1 MKSYFSRFLYGA
13 LTVLTM
19 SFSAVLLPAQGTS
32 TLRGRVTDAASG
44 QSIPSAQV
52 SVEGTQLGATTDA
65 SGAFTISSVPAGQRT
80 VIARRIGYSPQRRQI
95 TAGGSVADL
104 SFALSAAASSL
115 DQVVVTGT
123 ATPTTV
129 RALGTSVASVDNSQI
144 SEARS
149 VTVDQALQGKIAGA
163 QITQNS
169 GTPGG
174 GGLSVR
180 LRGTGSIT
188 SGSEP
193 LYIVD
198 GVIVDNASDQLIDF
212 GARANPQNRL
222 ADLDPNDID
231 RIEIVRGAAAAALYG
246 SRANNGVV
254 QIFTKRGVAGAPRIT
269 FGSRYTTERLAKR
282 LALNMAPLDAAGNP
296 VTRYDYQDEIFQTG
310 SLKDV
315 NISAEGGSDRTTYY
329 AGASYSDEE
338 GIIKASSSVRR
349 SARVNLSQ
357 RISDPFKLNIGANYV
372 RTLAEFE
379 PNGES
384 GTGVI
389 TALLFTPTTFSFFPV
404 NGIYPQAPTGA
415 GFANPLAVIDK
426 WKAPQT
432 TDRFIGSVNGQ
443 YTPFSKLMMQY
454 TLGFDGY
461 QLEADQLIPRGT
473 IASEPVGRSV
483 AIIRNSR
490 IVNNDAV
497 ATLTT
502 NPTSDIEL
510 GSSAGMNYTTQFI
523 STTSATARD
532 LLPTG
537 ELVSAGAIPTAGQ
550 SRFDLVTLGFYGQ
563 QTIAWRDRLYLTGAL
578 RRDASST
585 FGANDRWQWYPKLSA
600 SYVIS
605 DEPWFSNSGV
615 GRAFNSLRL
624 RSALGFAGNQPSI
637 ANAYA
642 SLDTYVKRVN
652 NDHVGVVNSLILGNA
667 DLRPERQREVEFGAD
682 MGFMDDRIG
691 LEATIYSKRVTDALL
706 SRPQAP
712 SSGYTTKLDNI
723 GIISNKGFELLARTR
738 NIATPNL
745 RWISTVTYSRNRNK
759 LEKLLG
765 APFTLGYANR
775 VEQGQPIGYFYAEIP
790 QLNAAGQDSIDAAGL
805 IVRSPVATRV
815 SGKVGD
821 PNPDWLGSLVNEV
834 TVGKRLSFRML
845 LDGSFGGDVL
855 NFTKRTLDT
864 FGTSAD
870 AALELLPASDPRR
883 VVPGYARSKRFYF
896 GEYVEDGSFVKL
908 REVSATFDLAP
919 KLARTVKAAGLAV
932 TLSGRNV
939 YTWTKYTGF
948 DPEMNLFGTL
958 TVERGNDFGTY
969 PIPRMWSLGFRAT
982 Y

>member
-1 MKSYFSRFLYGA
+1 MMHFMRRSLYTLITLAA
-13 LTVLTM
+13 LSPTLV
-19 SFSAVLLPAQGTS
+19 SAQATS
-32 TLRGRVTDAASG
+32 TVRGRVNDARTG
-44 QSIPSAQV
+44 DPIPSAQV
-52 SVEGTQLGATTDA
+52 SVEGTQLGASTDA
-65 SGAFTISSVPAGQRT
+65 QGTFSISGVPTGNQT
-80 VIARRIGYSPQRRQI
+80 VTARRIGYSPQRRQI
-95 TAGGSVADL
+95 TVGAAASDITFSL
-104 SFALSAAASSL
+104 EAAASSL
-115 DQVVVTGT
+115 EQVVVTGT

-129 RALGTSVASVDNSQI
+129 RALGTSIASVDNTQI
-144 SEARS
+144 AEARS
-149 VTVDQALQGKIAGA
+149 VTVDQALQGKVAGA

-169 GTPGG
+169 GSPGG

-180 LRGTGSIT
+180 LRGTGSII

-198 GVIVDNASDQLIDF
+198 GVIVDNSSDQLIDF
-212 GARANPQNRL
+212 GARSNVQNRL

-269 FGSRYTTERLAKR
+269 FGTRYTSEHLAKR
-282 LALNMAPLDAAGNP
+282 LALNLAPLDAAGNP
-296 VTRYDYQDEIFQTG
+296 VTRYDYQDEIFRTG
-310 SLKDV
+310 SLKEM
-315 NISAEGGSDRTTYY
+315 NISAEGGSDKTTYY
-329 AGASYSDEE
+329 AGASYSGED
-338 GIIKASSSVRR
+338 GIIKASSAVRR

-357 RISDPFKLNIGANYV
+357 KVFNPLKLNIGANYV
-372 RTLAEFE
+372 RSEAEFE

-415 GFANPLAVIDK
+415 GFANPLAVIDT

-432 TDRFIGSVNGQ
+432 TDRFIGSINAVYN
-443 YTPFSKLMMQY
+443 PSPKLIAQY
-454 TLGFDGY
+454 TLGYDGY

-473 IASEPVGRSV
+473 IASEPTGRSV
-483 AIIRNSR
+483 AILRNSR
-490 IVNNDAV
+490 IVNNDGV
-497 ATLTT
+497 ATYTT
-502 NPTSDIEL
+502 KPSEDLEF
-510 GSSAGMNYTTQFI
+510 GSSLGFNYTTQFI

-563 QTIAWRDRLYLTGAL
+563 QTMAWRDRLYLTGAL

-585 FGANDRWQWYPKLSA
+585 FGTGDRWQWYPKLSA

-605 DEPWFSNSGV
+605 DESWFRNSAIGN
-615 GRAFNSLRL
+615 AFSSLRL
-624 RSALGFAGNQPSI
+624 RSALGYAGNQPSI

-652 NDHVGVVNSLILGNA
+652 NDHVGVVNSLVLGN
-667 DLRPERQREVEFGAD
+667 DSLRPERQREVEFGAD
-682 MGFMDDRIG
+682 MGFWQDRIN
-691 LEATIYSKRVTDALL
+691 LEATVYSKKVTDALL
-706 SRPQAP
+706 SRPLP
-712 SSGYTTKLDNI
+712 TSSGYTTKLDNI
-723 GIISNKGFELLARTR
+723 GEISNKGFELLARTR
-738 NIATPNL
+738 NISNPNL
-745 RWISTVTYSRNRNK
+745 RWTSTVTYSRNKNK
-759 LEKLLG
+759 LDKLIG

-775 VEQGQPIGYFYAEIP
+775 VEQGQPIGYFYSELP
-790 QLNAAGQDSIDAAGL
+790 QFNADGTVALDAAGQ

-821 PNPDWLGSLVNEV
+821 PNPKWLGSFLNEIQI
-834 TVGKRLSFRML
+834 GKRIQVRAL

-864 FGTSAD
+864 FGTSAE
-870 AALELLPASDPRR
+870 AALEFLPANDPNR
-883 VVPGYARSKRFYF
+883 VAPGYARSKRFFYGF
-896 GEYVEDGSFVKL
+896 YAEDGSYVKL
-908 REVSATFDLAP
+908 REVSVTFDLAP
-919 KLARTVKAAGLAV
+919 TLARSVKAAGLAV
-932 TLSGRNV
+932 TLSGRNLH
-939 YTWTKYTGF
+939 TWTDYTGF
-948 DPEMNLFGTL
+948 DPEMNLFGQL

-969 PIPRMWSLGFRAT
+969 PIPRQYSIGLRAT

>member
-1 MKSYFSRFLYGA
+1 MKQPIRVIPYA
-13 LTVLTM
+13 L
-19 SFSAVLLPAQGTS
+19 FIAFAVLIPSLAGAQATS
-32 TLRGRVTDAASG
+32 TVRGRTIDSRTGTA
-44 QSIPSAQV
+44 IPAAQV
-52 SVEGTQLGATTDA
+52 SVEGTGLGASTDA
-65 SGAFTISSVPAGQRT
+65 AGAFTIAGVPDGSRT
-80 VIARRIGYSPQRRQI
+80 LIARRIGYAPQRKQI
-95 TAGGSVADL
+95 TVGAGMTDVT
-104 SFALSAAASSL
+104 FSL
-115 DQVVVTGT
+115 EVTANTLEQVVVTGT

-129 RALGTSVASVDNSQI
+129 RALGTSIASVDNSQI
-144 SEARS
+144 AEARS

-169 GTPGG
+169 GSPGG

-180 LRGTGSIT
+180 LRGTGSII

-198 GVIVDNASDQLIDF
+198 GVIVDNSSDQLIDF
-212 GARANPQNRL
+212 GARSNVQNRL

-269 FGSRYTTERLAKR
+269 FGTRYTSEHLAKR
-282 LALNMAPLDAAGNP
+282 LALNLAPLDAAGKP
-296 VTRYDYQDEIFQTG
+296 VTRYDYQDEIFRTG
-310 SLKDV
+310 SLKEM

-329 AGASYSDEE
+329 AGASYSGED
-338 GIIKASSSVRR
+338 GIIKASSAIRR

-357 RISDPFKLNIGANYV
+357 KVFNPLKLNIGANYV
-372 RTLAEFE
+372 RSEAEFE

-404 NGIYPQAPTGA
+404 NGVYPQAPTGA
-415 GFANPLAVIDK
+415 GFANPLAVIDT

-432 TDRFIGSVNGQ
+432 TDRFIGNISTV
-443 YTPFSKLMMQY
+443 YTPSPKLIAQY
-454 TLGFDGY
+454 TLGYDGY

-473 IASEPVGRSV
+473 IASEPTGRSI

-490 IVNNDAV
+490 IVNNDGV
-497 ATLTT
+497 ATYTT
-502 NPTSDIEL
+502 KPSDDLEF
-510 GSSAGMNYTTQFI
+510 GSSVGFNYTTQFI

-563 QTIAWRDRLYLTGAL
+563 QTMAWRDRLYLTGAL

-585 FGANDRWQWYPKLSA
+585 FGTGDRWQWYPKLSA

-605 DEPWFSNSGV
+605 DEPWFNGSAI
-615 GRAFNSLRL
+615 GRGFNSLRL
-624 RSALGFAGNQPSI
+624 RGALGYAGNQPSI

-652 NDHVGVVNSLILGNA
+652 NDHVGVVNSLVLGNDA
-667 DLRPERQREVEFGAD
+667 LRPERQREYEFGAD
-682 MGFMDDRIG
+682 MGFWDDRIN
-691 LEATIYSKRVTDALL
+691 LEATAYSKKVTDALL
-706 SRPQAP
+706 SRPLP
-712 SSGYTTKLDNI
+712 TSSGYTTKLDNI
-723 GIISNKGFELLARTR
+723 GEISNKGFELLARTR
-738 NIATPNL
+738 NIDRANL
-745 RWISTVTYSRNRNK
+745 RWTSTVTYSRNRNK
-759 LEKLLG
+759 LDKLIG

-775 VEQGQPIGYFYAEIP
+775 VEQGQPIGYFYSELP
-790 QLNAAGQDSIDAAGL
+790 EKNSAGGDSIGADGL

-821 PNPDWLGSLVNEV
+821 PNPKWLGSFLNEIQI
-834 TVGKRLSFRML
+834 GKRIQLRAL

-864 FGTSAD
+864 FGTSAE
-870 AALELLPASDPRR
+870 AALEFLPVGDPNR
-883 VVPGYARSKRFYF
+883 VAPGYARSKRFFY
-896 GEYVEDGSFVKL
+896 GYYAEDGTYVKL
-908 REVSATFDLAP
+908 REVSVTFDLAP
-919 KLARTVKAAGLAV
+919 NLARVVKAAGLAV
-932 TLSGRNV
+932 TFSGRNLH
-939 YTWTKYTGF
+939 TWTDYTGF
-948 DPEMNLFGTL
+948 DPEMNLFGQL

-969 PIPRMWSLGFRAT
+969 PIPRQYSIGLRAT

>member
-1 MKSYFSRFLYGA
+1 MQHPTRLSSYALIIALAVMMPSLAGA
-13 LTVLTM
+13 Q
-19 SFSAVLLPAQGTS
+19 ATS
-32 TLRGRVTDAASG
+32 TVRGRTVDSRTG
-44 QSIPSAQV
+44 NPIPSAQV
-52 SVEGTQLGATTDA
+52 SVEGTSLGASTDA
-65 SGAFTISSVPAGQRT
+65 AGVFTIAGVPDGTRT
-80 VIARRIGYSPQRRQI
+80 LTARRIGYAPQRKQVTVGAGMTDVTFSLEV
-95 TAGGSVADL
+95 TANTL
-104 SFALSAAASSL
+104 E
-115 DQVVVTGT
+115 QVVVTGT

-129 RALGTSVASVDNSQI
+129 RALGTSIASVDNSQI
-144 SEARS
+144 AEARS

-169 GTPGG
+169 GSPGG

-180 LRGTGSIT
+180 LRGTGSII

-198 GVIVDNASDQLIDF
+198 GVIVDNSSDQLIDF
-212 GARANPQNRL
+212 GARSNVQNRL

-269 FGSRYTTERLAKR
+269 FGTRYTSEHLAKR
-282 LALNMAPLDAAGNP
+282 LALNLAPLDATGNP
-296 VTRYDYQDEIFQTG
+296 VTRYDYQDEIFRTG
-310 SLKDV
+310 SLKEM
-315 NISAEGGSDRTTYY
+315 NISAEGGSDKTTYY
-329 AGASYSDEE
+329 AGASYSGED
-338 GIIKASSSVRR
+338 GIIKASSAIRR

-357 RISDPFKLNIGANYV
+357 KVFNPLKLNIGANYV
-372 RTLAEFE
+372 RSEAEFE

-404 NGIYPQAPTGA
+404 NGVYPQAPTGA
-415 GFANPLAVIDK
+415 GFANPLAVIDT

-432 TDRFIGSVNGQ
+432 TDRFIGNISAV
-443 YTPFSKLMMQY
+443 YTPSPKLIAQY
-454 TLGFDGY
+454 TLGYDGY

-473 IASEPVGRSV
+473 IASEPTGRSI
-483 AIIRNSR
+483 AILRNSR
-490 IVNNDAV
+490 IVNNDGV
-497 ATLTT
+497 ATYTT
-502 NPTSDIEL
+502 KPSDDLEF
-510 GSSAGMNYTTQFI
+510 GSSVGFNYTTQFI

-563 QTIAWRDRLYLTGAL
+563 QTVAWRDRLYLTGAL

-585 FGANDRWQWYPKLSA
+585 FGTGDRWQWYPKLSA

-605 DEPWFSNSGV
+605 DEPWFHNSAI
-615 GRAFNSLRL
+615 GRGFSSLRL
-624 RSALGFAGNQPSI
+624 RGALGYAGNQPSI

-652 NDHVGVVNSLILGNA
+652 NDHVGVVNSLVLGNDA
-667 DLRPERQREVEFGAD
+667 LRPERQREFEFGAD
-682 MGFMDDRIG
+682 LGLLDDRIN
-691 LEATIYSKRVTDALL
+691 LEATVYSKKVTDALL
-706 SRPQAP
+706 SRPLP
-712 SSGYTTKLDNI
+712 TSSGYTTKLDNI
-723 GIISNKGFELLARTR
+723 GEISNKGFELLARTR
-738 NIATPNL
+738 NIDRANL
-745 RWISTVTYSRNRNK
+745 RWTSTVTYSRNRNK
-759 LEKLLG
+759 LDKLIG

-775 VEQGQPIGYFYAEIP
+775 VEQGQPIGYFYSELP
-790 QLNAAGQDSIDAAGL
+790 EKNSAGGDSIGADGL
-805 IVRSPVATRV
+805 IVRSPVATRL

-821 PNPDWLGSLVNEV
+821 PNPKWLGSFLNEIQI
-834 TVGKRLSFRML
+834 GKRIQLRAL

-864 FGTSAD
+864 FGTSAE
-870 AALELLPASDPRR
+870 AALEFLPVGDPKR
-883 VVPGYARSKRFYF
+883 VAPGYARSKRFFYGF
-896 GEYVEDGSFVKL
+896 YAEDGTYVKL
-908 REVSATFDLAP
+908 REVSVTFDLAP
-919 KLARTVKAAGLAV
+919 NLARAVKAAGLAV
-932 TLSGRNV
+932 TVSGRNLH
-939 YTWTKYTGF
+939 TWTDYTGF
-948 DPEMNLFGTL
+948 DPEMNLFGQL

-969 PIPRMWSLGFRAT
+969 PIPRQYSIGLRVT

>member
-1 MKSYFSRFLYGA
+1 MMHFMRRSLYTLITLAALSPTLVGA
-13 LTVLTM
+13 Q
-19 SFSAVLLPAQGTS
+19 ATS
-32 TLRGRVTDAASG
+32 TVRGRVNDARTG
-44 QSIPSAQV
+44 DPIPSAQV
-52 SVEGTQLGATTDA
+52 SIEGTQLGASTDA
-65 SGAFTISSVPAGQRT
+65 QGTFSISGVPTGNQT
-80 VIARRIGYSPQRRQI
+80 VTARRIGYSPQRRQI
-95 TAGGSVADL
+95 TVGAAASDITFSL
-104 SFALSAAASSL
+104 EAAASSL
-115 DQVVVTGT
+115 EQVVVTGT

-129 RALGTSVASVDNSQI
+129 RALGTSIASVDNTQI
-144 SEARS
+144 AEARS
-149 VTVDQALQGKIAGA
+149 VTVDQALQGKVAGA

-169 GTPGG
+169 GSPGG

-180 LRGTGSIT
+180 LRGTGSII

-198 GVIVDNASDQLIDF
+198 GVIVDNSSDQLIDF
-212 GARANPQNRL
+212 GARSNVQNRL

-269 FGSRYTTERLAKR
+269 FGTRYTSEHLAKR
-282 LALNMAPLDAAGNP
+282 LALNLAPLDAAGNP
-296 VTRYDYQDEIFQTG
+296 VTRYDYQDEIFRTG
-310 SLKDV
+310 SLKEM
-315 NISAEGGSDRTTYY
+315 NISAEGGSDKTTYY
-329 AGASYSDEE
+329 AGASYSGED
-338 GIIKASSSVRR
+338 GIIKASSAVRR

-357 RISDPFKLNIGANYV
+357 KVFNPLKLNIGANYV
-372 RTLAEFE
+372 RSEAEFE

-415 GFANPLAVIDK
+415 GFANPLAVIDT

-432 TDRFIGSVNGQ
+432 TDRFIGSINAVYN
-443 YTPFSKLMMQY
+443 PSPKLIAQY
-454 TLGFDGY
+454 TLGYDGY

-473 IASEPVGRSV
+473 IASEPTGRSV
-483 AIIRNSR
+483 AILRNSR
-490 IVNNDAV
+490 IVNNDGV
-497 ATLTT
+497 ATYTT
-502 NPTSDIEL
+502 KPNEDLEF
-510 GSSAGMNYTTQFI
+510 GSSLGFNYTTQYI

-563 QTIAWRDRLYLTGAL
+563 QTMAWRDRLYLTGAL

-585 FGANDRWQWYPKLSA
+585 FGTGDRWQWYPKLSA

-605 DEPWFSNSGV
+605 DESWFRNSAIGN
-615 GRAFNSLRL
+615 AFSSLRL
-624 RSALGFAGNQPSI
+624 RSALGYAGNQPSI

-652 NDHVGVVNSLILGNA
+652 NDHVGVVNSLVLGN
-667 DLRPERQREVEFGAD
+667 DSLRPERQREVEFGAD
-682 MGFMDDRIG
+682 MGFWQDRIN
-691 LEATIYSKRVTDALL
+691 LEATVYSKKVTDALL
-706 SRPQAP
+706 SRPLP
-712 SSGYTTKLDNI
+712 TSSGYTTKLDNI
-723 GIISNKGFELLARTR
+723 GEISNKGFELLARTR
-738 NIATPNL
+738 NISTPNL
-745 RWISTVTYSRNRNK
+745 RWTSTVTYSRNRNK
-759 LEKLLG
+759 LDKLIG

-775 VEQGQPIGYFYAEIP
+775 VEQGQPIGYFYSELP
-790 QLNAAGQDSIDAAGL
+790 QLNADGTVALDANGL

-821 PNPDWLGSLVNEV
+821 PNPKWLGSFLNEIQI
-834 TVGKRLSFRML
+834 GKRIQVRAL

-864 FGTSAD
+864 FGTSAE
-870 AALELLPASDPRR
+870 AALEFLPANDPNH
-883 VVPGYARSKRFYF
+883 VAPGYARSKRFFYGF
-896 GEYVEDGSFVKL
+896 YAEDGSYVKL
-908 REVSATFDLAP
+908 REVSVTFDLAP
-919 KLARTVKAAGLAV
+919 TLARSVKAAGLAV
-932 TLSGRNV
+932 TLSGRNLH
-939 YTWTKYTGF
+939 TWTDYTGF
-948 DPEMNLFGTL
+948 DPEMNLFGQL

-969 PIPRMWSLGFRAT
+969 PIPRQYSIGLRAT